1 MTQKVETSAPRGKL
15 RDRIVKGPISGR
27 VVSRGN
33 RQITRRRLMK
43 EVKARR
49 HEMVQRQRAKDPTRP
64 AGPRPSRMFRDVW
77 HKMRGME
84 QEE

>member
-1 MTQKVETSAPRGKL
+1 MTQKIKPSTPRGKL
-15 RDRIVKGPISGR
+15 RDRIVKEPISH
-27 VVSRGN
+27 VVSRGS
-33 RQITRRRLMK
+33 RPFIRRRLMK

-49 HEMVQRQRAKDPTRP
+49 HGMVQRQRAKDPTRP

-77 HKMRGME
+77 LKLQGME

>member
-1 MTQKVETSAPRGKL
+1 MRVRTSAPRGKL
-15 RDRIVKGPISGR
+15 RDRIVKGPINGH

-33 RQITRRRLMK
+33 RPFIRRRLMK
-43 EVKARR
+43 EIKAQRR
-49 HEMVQRQRAKDPTRP
+49 QARLRQTDKTKP

-77 HKMRGME
+77 RKMRGLE